1 MENSPSASVNTTAY
15 NNSNIVNKT
24 GMLSVRRVLI
34 FGYNIN
40 LKLYYIVYFVLTAYL
55 LPWIGITLV
64 CSLGLASC
72 ILYVDVLLKLSD
84 GNDIGLQGTQSSN
97 K

>member
-15 NNSNIVNKT
+15 NNSNIVNIT

-40 LKLYYIVYFVLTAYL
+40 LELYYIVYFVLTAYL
-55 LPWIGITLV
+55 LPRIGITLV
-64 CSLGLASC
+64 CSLGVASG
-72 ILYVDVLLKLSD
+72 ILYVDDLSKLSG
-84 GNDIGLQGTQSSN
+84 GNDIGSKGTQFSN